1 MKKSTK
7 IVDLGVNKLLTAE
20 EFHELTKNRE
30 LSPHDGKYPESWIK
44 IHFKTY
50 PRLERI
56 RLALKRNKGSLFKA
70 MASRESIRRFSKEPI
85 SFNNLS
91 YILFGSSGIIRSNES
106 IDKNRRSY
114 PSAGARYPIEIYI
127 ASLNI
132 ENLNKGLYHYNVK
145 RNELEVLLK
154 EDLERW
160 VLKSFGD
167 EKWLTEAGG
176 IVILTGVLRR
186 NYIKYNN
193 RGYRY
198 LLIEAGHIS
207 QNIMLLAEE
216 LGMVTCPVGGFV
228 DDDLDELLDIKEQ
241 GEFSVYTIAVGNK

>member
-1 MKKSTK
+1 MKKSIK
-7 IVDLGVNKLLTAE
+7 AVDSDVSNLLTAE
-20 EFHELTKNRE
+20 RFHELTKNKE
-30 LSPHDGKYPESWIK
+30 LKSYDGKYPESWVK

-50 PRLERI
+50 PRLKRI
-56 RLALKRNKGSLFKA
+56 RLTRENNKGRIFEA
-70 MASRESIRRFSKEPI
+70 IASRESIRKFSKEPM
-85 SFNNLS
+85 SFKNLS
-91 YILFGSSGIIRSNES
+91 YILFGAGGITRSNEA

-114 PSAGARYPIEIYI
+114 PSAGARYPIEIYVV
-127 ASLNI
+127 SLNI
-132 ENLNKGLYHYNVK
+132 KNLNKGLYHYNVK

-154 EDLERW
+154 EDLEKW

-167 EKWLTEAGG
+167 EKWLAEAGA

-198 LLIEAGHIS
+198 LLIEAGHIA

-216 LGMVTCPVGGFV
+216 LDMATCPLGGFI
-228 DDDLDELLDIKEQ
+228 DNDLDELLDIKEQ
-241 GEFSVYTIAVGNK
+241 GEFSVYTIALGNK